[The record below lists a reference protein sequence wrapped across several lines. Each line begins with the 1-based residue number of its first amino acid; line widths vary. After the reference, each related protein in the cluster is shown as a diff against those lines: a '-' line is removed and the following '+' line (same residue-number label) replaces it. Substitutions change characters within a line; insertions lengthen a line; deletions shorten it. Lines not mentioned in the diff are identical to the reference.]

1 MTPTTSPGHLLTGW
15 AGHRG
20 MRRRILAHH
29 AVRTGDTHLSI
40 RVWLELTATVL
51 ESGVPLAEALRIV
64 AESAESS
71 ALQGVAHRLRLGLP
85 WDAAWPPEA
94 PSREGNSDERQTMRI
109 LREVLT
115 LAVRTGAPTASMLRA
130 RAMQL
135 RRSEHREAEKVA
147 AALGVKL
154 VVPLGLC
161 SLPSFVCLGVVPILI
176 GFMPRMWS

>member
-1 MTPTTSPGHLLTGW
+1 MKPTTSPGHLLNEW
-15 AGHRG
+15 SGHRG
-20 MRRRILAHH
+20 MRRRILAHN

>member
-1 MTPTTSPGHLLTGW
+1 MKPKTSPRDPLNGW
-15 AGHRG
+15 GGHRG
-20 MRRRILAHH
+20 TRRRMLGREAG
-29 AVRTGDTHLSI
+29 RTGSTHLSI

-64 AESAESS
+64 AESAGSS

-85 WDAAWPPEA
+85 WDNAWPIEA
-94 PSREGNSDERQTMRI
+94 NAGGGDSDEQQAMRI

-135 RRSEHREAEKVA
+135 RRSEHREAEKMA

-176 GFMPRMWS
+176 GFMPRVWS